1 MASSESSHNIVLP
14 PRRLSVVA
22 AVLSYLVPG
31 LGQIYQGRVAKGIL
45 FLVCLYGLFFTGMA
59 MGAWKNVYLPDLA
72 RDGSEFTKDGM
83 RIRPWENNTWK
94 LGPPLTFLANT
105 YNRPHFAGQFWIG
118 VAAWPAIWQYN
129 NLPAPSKESSLFWH
143 DFDRGPRDRLDEEA
157 MNQFLTDSDK
167 TPDLGWVYTVI
178 AGVLNILVIYDAFA
192 GPAFGTGTRPTDAS
206 RPLQEAASA

>member
-1 MASSESSHNIVLP
+1 MANTEPSNNLLLP
-14 PRRLSVVA
+14 PRSSLLA
-22 AVLSYLVPG
+22 GVLSYLVPG

-59 MGAWKNVYLPDLA
+59 LGGCQNVYLPDMA
-72 RDGSEFTKDGM
+72 RQADNK
-83 RIRPWENNTWK
+83 WENNVWK
-94 LGPPLTFLANT
+94 LPRPFTFLANV

-129 NLPAPSKESSLFWH
+129 NLPVPTKEASPFLH
-143 DFDRGPRDRLDEEA
+143 HLERGPRDLQDDLAINE
-157 MNQFLTDSDK
+157 FLTNSDK

-192 GPAFGTGTRPTDAS
+192 GPAFGTGAAAPREAPRPV
-206 RPLQEAASA
+206 QEAVAS